1 MKAYNGFK
9 QFINNDATKT
19 KNNTIEF
26 MNCEKSVNNNNLI
39 NLNINNLGKIETTE
53 KKS

>member
-19 KNNTIEF
+19 KNNTSEF
-26 MNCEKSVNNNNLI
+26 MNCEKSVNNNIRLRKKFVRRV
-39 NLNINNLGKIETTE
+39 KI
-53 KKS
+53 